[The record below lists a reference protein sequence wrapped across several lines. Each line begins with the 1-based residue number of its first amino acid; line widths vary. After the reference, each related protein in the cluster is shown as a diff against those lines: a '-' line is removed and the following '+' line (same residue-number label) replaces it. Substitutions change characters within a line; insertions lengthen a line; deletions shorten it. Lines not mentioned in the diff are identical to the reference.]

1 MATYS
6 VYHTVK
12 FICLSYAFDII
23 HVKINLSLYCQP
35 KTSREMGCQT
45 EEPNT
50 RDGECQTIQDLKQR
64 GWKVE
69 PKIESVFY
77 CFLLYSLFNCFY
89 IY

>member
-1 MATYS
+1 M
-6 VYHTVK
+6 
-12 FICLSYAFDII
+12 
-23 HVKINLSLYCQP
+23 NLSLYRQP

-77 CFLLYSLFNCFY
+77 ILH
-89 IY
+89 